1 MKVIFLVDNI
11 PAIEMFAPIV
21 KELPA
26 DWEFIFINHDGWTEK
41 SRTDIE
47 HALQKLNVN
56 YLTVTSRSF
65 KDIDKLLQKEQPNV
79 VVLPRDTATE
89 FEQSFIKCA
98 NAKQIPTLLVPHGV
112 WAPEE
117 RKNWSDTNIITWLK
131 HAYYLFLQGSR
142 IIKKSGFSWKQLI
155 KTALFWL
162 KRDLSHKRVF
172 DGHGGCSKIAAFG
185 DSMKNILTSEGL
197 CSDNIVVTGN
207 PKFDF
212 LYNIRDNDSK
222 QNLCTKW
229 DIPNDND
236 IVLVLTNYLVE
247 FGIWTTEQRKR
258 HITAIANAVS
268 GLANTT
274 LVIKVHPVMENE
286 LDYHEI
292 FKNSPDP
299 PVICKHIS
307 IPEILNA
314 CSLAITT
321 TSTVGLE
328 IMAMGKPLLI
338 VNLFNDITLYDETTG
353 AIVINDEQNLFPTI
367 KNILNNGLNPRVK
380 EACAKFVYQQAYLQ
394 DGKAANRISNLIS
407 QMAVENNKAIRG

>member
-1 MKVIFLVDNI
+1 
-11 PAIEMFAPIV
+11 
-21 KELPA
+21 
-26 DWEFIFINHDGWTEK
+26 
-41 SRTDIE
+41 
-47 HALQKLNVN
+47 
-56 YLTVTSRSF
+56 
-65 KDIDKLLQKEQPNV
+65 
-79 VVLPRDTATE
+79 
-89 FEQSFIKCA
+89 
-98 NAKQIPTLLVPHGV
+98 
-112 WAPEE
+112 
-117 RKNWSDTNIITWLK
+117 
-131 HAYYLFLQGSR
+131 
-142 IIKKSGFSWKQLI
+142 
-155 KTALFWL
+155 
-162 KRDLSHKRVF
+162 
-172 DGHGGCSKIAAFG
+172 
-185 DSMKNILTSEGL
+185 
-197 CSDNIVVTGN
+197 
-207 PKFDF
+207 
-212 LYNIRDNDSK
+212 
-222 QNLCTKW
+222 
-229 DIPNDND
+229 
-236 IVLVLTNYLVE
+236 
-247 FGIWTTEQRKR
+247 
-258 HITAIANAVS
+258 
-268 GLANTT
+268 
-274 LVIKVHPVMENE
+274 MENE